1 MFVIYH
7 FETKS
12 NVGGYLGLYLG
23 VSLIQVRIQGIT
35 LKAEIMSNTTFIII
49 SFSSWRM
56 FCELLLR
63 LSLT

>member
-7 FETKS
+7 FETQS

-35 LKAEIMSNTTFIII
+35 NAEIMSNITFIII